1 MISTTSY
8 HLAILFVVQTSVFT
22 TLLFILFAR
31 RQDVRLW
38 ALSNILN
45 AFGIAIVGWSFE
57 DLPTSLA
64 ALSGALTLW
73 GGSVKVL
80 AYGASNVRKRRAL
93 VPRAAFYSSIIFGGL
108 VIIFPETPYKLLLLS
123 VGGSLAA
130 SASVYFILTNRAW
143 VGMTTKWLAAFTMS
157 ISIFA
162 MMSRAANAY
171 PFGPFTTFMIN
182 NNEQI
187 FNLLMLTFFN
197 FLLQI
202 SFLALVAERNARDQI
217 FITRRAARLRVTAMA
232 ALRERTEIAAIATE
246 RMGLL
251 RMLTHEVRQPLNN
264 AQAALQT
271 IMMEIASGIRSP
283 DLMLDM
289 ARRAQRTVSEVVLA
303 ISNSIIGA
311 TLINPTRQA
320 ALEQE
325 DLCTV
330 AHLALLDIDPADRGR
345 VAEHYAQEAVFAP
358 VDSVVLRLAVRN
370 LLENALKFSPA
381 GSPVAFDVAIDDD
394 RMMATFTV
402 SNIVDDLSLI
412 IEDMFGFE
420 KRGSDSKYSGM
431 GLGLFIV
438 KRCAELHHGEV
449 SHSVDERGAIRFEL
463 AIPC

>member
-1 MISTTSY
+1 MIYTTSY
-8 HLAILFVVQTSVFT
+8 HLAILLVVQTLVFT
-22 TLLFILFAR
+22 ALLFILFPR

-38 ALSNILN
+38 ALSNVLN
-45 AFGIAIVGWSFE
+45 ALGIAIVGWSYE
-57 DLPTSLA
+57 DLPAILA
-64 ALSGALTLW
+64 SFSGALTLW

-93 VPRAAFYSSIIFGGL
+93 VPRLAFYASIIFGCL
-108 VIIFPETPYKLLLLS
+108 LIIFPETPYKLLILS

-130 SASVYFILTNRAW
+130 AASVYFILTNRAW
-143 VGMTTKWLAAFTMS
+143 VGMAAKWIAVTSMS
-157 ISIFA
+157 ISIVA
-162 MMSRAANAY
+162 MMSRGANAY

-182 NNEQI
+182 NNEQT
-187 FNLLMLTFFN
+187 FNLLMLMFFN

-217 FITRRAARLRVTAMA
+217 FITRRAARLRVTALA
-232 ALRERTEIAAIATE
+232 ALRERKEIAAIATE

-289 ARRAQRTVSEVVLA
+289 AKRAQRTVSEVVLA

-311 TLINPTRQA
+311 TLINPTRTA

-325 DLCTV
+325 DLCIV

-358 VDSVVLRLAVRN
+358 IDSVVLRLAIRN
-370 LLENALKFSPA
+370 LLENALKFSPS
-381 GSPVAFDVAIDDD
+381 GSPVTFDVAIDDD

-402 SNIVDDLSLI
+402 GNMIDDLSLI

-449 SHSVDERGAIRFEL
+449 SHIVDERGAVRFEL